1 MKTLKISANAGIL
14 TALASS
20 VCCIA
25 PLLAMLAG
33 TSSLATT
40 FDWIA
45 PARPYF
51 IVGTVLILGF
61 AWYQQLKPVTG
72 DSCNCQPKSKP
83 FMQTKKFLSLV
94 TLVAVF
100 LIAVPSY
107 SGLVYQQTQETQQP
121 ISKTDKTAY
130 IQIKGMTCEGCEHH
144 VKQEVNKLK
153 GIRQVQVSYKT
164 GNATVRYDSK
174 KTSLS
179 EIKKAVNATGYK
191 VVEKQT
197 KQL

>member
-1 MKTLKISANAGIL
+1 MKASKITANASIL

-20 VCCIA
+20 VCCIT
-25 PLLAMLAG
+25 PLLAMVAG

-51 IVGTVLILGF
+51 IAGTVLILGF
-61 AWYQQLKPVTG
+61 AWYQQLKPASE
-72 DSCNCQPKSKP
+72 DSCNCGPENKP

-94 TLVAVF
+94 TLAAVL
-100 LIAVPSY
+100 LIAGPSY
-107 SGLVYQQTQETQQP
+107 SGLAYQQKQEAQQP
-121 ISKTDKTAY
+121 VSKTDQTAY
-130 IQIKGMTCEGCEHH
+130 IKIKGMTCEGCEHH

-153 GIRQVQVSYKT
+153 GIRQVQVSYKN

-174 KTSLS
+174 KTSLA
-179 EIKKAVNATGYK
+179 EIKKAVDATGYK
-191 VVEKQT
+191 VVET
-197 KQL
+197 N